1 MTKVTDGY
9 GRKYCFSYSNGH
21 LSALNVLN
29 SDNEPIYINT
39 TDTEHPLKIMYNYSN
54 NLLKSVTYADEKE
67 ISYIY
72 GEDDKIEQI
81 KNIDEMTQ
89 KYAQRY
95 EEFYQ
100 RFCSIDDG
108 QASKRACEAVF
119 K

>member
-1 MTKVTDGY
+1 M
-9 GRKYCFSYSNGH
+9 
-21 LSALNVLN
+21 SALNVLN

-81 KNIDEMTQ
+81 KNIDDSKLLF
-89 KYAQRY
+89 KY
-95 EEFYQ
+95 ESKF
-100 RFCSIDDG
+100 DG
-108 QASKRACEAVF
+108 ESYKISKYSSVSSNGSTNDTIMNYNTF
-119 K
+119 